1 MRVFFLR
8 MVSTHVLNLFLSGFQ
23 LLMLF
28 VKVFCLYQF
37 IPFIWI
43 ILILDPWSLIL
54 DPWSLILDPVI
65 LDPWSLILDPWSL
78 ILDPVIFD
86 PVFLGSPQKAWI
98 TSVNVRI
105 NNGHIFTMHSLT
117 LTPSPCNVIWI
128 SLVLIH
134 VLAVSSTSLTCHDSD
149 LLHRHQL
156 AWNKAQTKL
165 LQGQI

>member
-1 MRVFFLR
+1 MGVFFLR

-28 VKVFCLYQF
+28 VKMFCLYQF

-43 ILILDPWSLIL
+43 ILILDL
-54 DPWSLILDPVI
+54 
-65 LDPWSLILDPWSL
+65 WSLILDPWSL

-105 NNGHIFTMHSLT
+105 NNGHIFTMYSLT

-134 VLAVSSTSLTCHDSD
+134 VLVVSSTSLTCHDSD
-149 LLHRHQL
+149 LLHRHHL
-156 AWNKAQTKL
+156 AWNKAQTKP
-165 LQGQI
+165 LQAQI

>member
-1 MRVFFLR
+1 MGVFFLR
-8 MVSTHVLNLFLSGFQ
+8 MVSTHVLNLFLGGFQ

-43 ILILDPWSLIL
+43 IL
-54 DPWSLILDPVI
+54 I

-149 LLHRHQL
+149 LLHRHHL
-156 AWNKAQTKL
+156 AWNKAQTKP
-165 LQGQI
+165 LQGLI